1 MPNLFDVEFSE
12 CAIQH
17 LKNIARYIHYV
28 LLADVAAQNTLKN
41 IASSIEDLRLFP
53 ARHPLVDDVLLK
65 GKGVRK
71 MAVKNYLVYYMV
83 RENVNK
89 VVILGIY
96 YAKSNQ
102 VEKLKEL
109 SL

>member
-1 MPNLFDVEFSE
+1 MPNLFEVEFSE
-12 CAIQH
+12 RAIQH

-65 GKGVRK
+65 GKEVRK

-96 YAKSNQ
+96 YAESNQ

-109 SL
+109 SV

>member
-1 MPNLFDVEFSE
+1 MPNLFEVEFSE
-12 CAIQH
+12 RAIQH
-17 LKNIARYIHYV
+17 LKNITRYIHYV
-28 LLADVAAQNTLKN
+28 LLADVAAKNTLKN
-41 IASSIEDLRLFP
+41 IASAIEDLRLFP
-53 ARHPLVDDVLLK
+53 ARYPLVADALLK

-71 MAVKNYLVYYMV
+71 MAMKNYLVYYIV

-109 SL
+109 SF

>member
-1 MPNLFDVEFSE
+1 MPNLFEVEFSE
-12 CAIQH
+12 RAIQH
-17 LKNIARYIHYV
+17 LKNITRYIHYV
-28 LLADVAAQNTLKN
+28 LLADVAAKNTLKN
-41 IASSIEDLRLFP
+41 IASAIEDLRLFP
-53 ARHPLVDDVLLK
+53 ARYPLVDDTLLK

-71 MAVKNYLVYYMV
+71 MAVKNYLVYYIV

-102 VEKLKEL
+102 VEKLKDL
-109 SL
+109 SF

>member
-1 MPNLFDVEFSE
+1 MPNLFEVEFSE
-12 CAIQH
+12 RAIQH
-17 LKNIARYIHYV
+17 LKNITRYIHYV
-28 LLADVAAQNTLKN
+28 LLADVAAKNTLKN
-41 IASSIEDLRLFP
+41 IASAIEDLRLFP
-53 ARHPLVDDVLLK
+53 ARYPLVDDALLK

-71 MAVKNYLVYYMV
+71 MAVKNYLVYYIV

-109 SL
+109 SF

>member
-1 MPNLFDVEFSE
+1 MPNIFYVEFSE

-28 LLADVAAQNTLKN
+28 LLADVAAQNILKN

-53 ARHPLVDDVLLK
+53 ARHSLVDDVLLK

>member
-1 MPNLFDVEFSE
+1 MPNLFEVEFSE
-12 CAIQH
+12 RAIQH
-17 LKNIARYIHYV
+17 LKNITWYIHYV
-28 LLADVAAQNTLKN
+28 LLADVAAKNTLKN
-41 IASSIEDLRLFP
+41 IASAIEDLRLFP
-53 ARHPLVDDVLLK
+53 ARYPLVDDALLK

-71 MAVKNYLVYYMV
+71 MAVKNYLVYYLV

-102 VEKLKEL
+102 VEKLKDL
-109 SL
+109 SF

>member
-1 MPNLFDVEFSE
+1 
-12 CAIQH
+12 
-17 LKNIARYIHYV
+17 
-28 LLADVAAQNTLKN
+28 
-41 IASSIEDLRLFP
+41 
-53 ARHPLVDDVLLK
+53 
-65 GKGVRK
+65 

>member
-1 MPNLFDVEFSE
+1 MPNLFEVEFSE
-12 CAIQH
+12 RAIQH

-28 LLADVAAQNTLKN
+28 LLADVAAQNILKN
-41 IASSIEDLRLFP
+41 IAGSIEDLRLFP

-96 YAKSNQ
+96 YAESNQ

-109 SL
+109 SV